1 MPMSKDEMRA
11 YQQARRERRRAQTK
25 NQAPEIEGAPPHSL
39 TNVQADQLA
48 AAQAEIESLQAE
60 VAMLKRQLAERPQP
74 DRAQGVPAARSA
86 ASCSGAGPAR
96 RAVHP
101 RLSRPDCRRAWGYSI
116 LSFQSTQLTHALV

>member
-48 AAQAEIESLQAE
+48 AAQAEIEALQAE
-60 VAMLKRQLAERPQP
+60 VAMLKHQLAERRAL
-74 DRAQGVPAARSA
+74 DRINVPTAGTGGTADIVQRP
-86 ASCSGAGPAR
+86 GA
-96 RAVHP
+96 
-101 RLSRPDCRRAWGYSI
+101 LSQSTVPL
-116 LSFQSTQLTHALV
+116 LSFGDRTKRL